1 MSKTDKEQTGD
12 KGETVEPKPSK
23 TRKIDQVISLLRRP
37 EGATAAQIG
46 EATGWQAHSVRG
58 AIAGQLRKT
67 LKLNVVTAKSD
78 AGAVYRI
85 VEDQV

>member
-1 MSKTDKEQTGD
+1 MSKTNKGRAGD
-12 KGETVEPKPSK
+12 KGEVVEPKPSK
-23 TRKIDQVISLLRRP
+23 TRKIDQVIALLRGP

-67 LKLNVVTAKSD
+67 MNLNVVAAKSD

-85 VEDQV
+85 AEDQV